1 MNKDIK
7 IYGTLLNYTTDD
19 TIAYAKQVFD
29 TDFGGGEKQSEINKR
44 IGAVDFDDD
53 KTIINSNLSVS
64 GYFDGDIVPAK
75 NGLKVGTDQKM
86 WGDGYFEDLHVDGW
100 VYTDFVSV
108 GQDIEAGNI
117 ELLGGVSADEARV
130 NSIETKDGGGSITV
144 RNSLIP
150 QITDTIDLGD
160 AQHVWGNLYVS
171 AINGRNIDQIITS
184 IDNLMGSGDGSISK
198 MIDDRIAAVIADAP
212 ASFDTLK
219 EISDWISSHE
229 NSAAAMN
236 SRISQNAAD
245 ILSLRNDVDN
255 WSIPEN
261 LSIKKLTLGETYDGN
276 TRYGVDL
283 EYANGDLKI
292 SGGFDAVNILGQA
305 NVSGQLIVDD
315 RNILDELDALN
326 TFVENYEPGSSSTDI
341 YEITLKNRQD
351 DTKQTTISCEYIQED
366 DECFV
371 HVDNLDV
378 DGILYTD
385 TINVSND
392 ATVGSLYTIYLKP
405 LGTNENNITITGN
418 LIPDTEISRSLGD
431 SNHRWNGYFENLY
444 VGDLYSLDGSELL
457 SAVYDRLDALEERI
471 QRLERFHKVDVML
484 DFSGSITHQG
494 YRKNGPYLVG
504 DSLNIT
510 VSSANDLAL
519 ATVKIE
525 VLSDGKYVDKTSEY
539 TQSGYLVMGNDDKQ
553 VTFSIPS
560 LQNDIKITVR
570 GSVGQ

>member
-100 VYTDFVSV
+100 IYTDFVSV

-130 NSIETKDGGGSITV
+130 NSIETKDGDGNIAV

-150 QITDTIDLGD
+150 QFTDTIDLGD

-198 MIDDRIAAVIADAP
+198 MIDDRIAAVIAGAP
-212 ASFDTLK
+212 ASLDTLK

-229 NSAAAMN
+229 DSAAAMN
-236 SRISQNAAD
+236 SRISQNTAD

-283 EYANGDLKI
+283 EYANGNLKI
-292 SGGFDAVNILGQA
+292 SGGYDAVNILGQA
-305 NVSGQLIVDD
+305 NISGQLIVDD

-385 TINVSND
+385 TISVSKD

-405 LGTNENNITITGN
+405 LGSNDNNITVTGN
-418 LIPDTEISRSLGD
+418 LIPDTELSRSLGN
-431 SNHRWNGYFENLY
+431 SNYRWNGYFENLY
-444 VGDLYSLDGSELL
+444 VGDLYSLDGNELL
-457 SAVYDRLDALEERI
+457 SGINDRLDALEERI
-471 QRLERFHKVDVML
+471 QRLERFHSVNVTL
-484 DFSGSITHQG
+484 NLANGVTSQG
-494 YRKNGPYLVG
+494 YKTNEPYFVG
-504 DSLNIT
+504 DPLNIT
-510 VSSANDLAL
+510 ISSADDQVLS
-519 ATVKIE
+519 TVKIE
-525 VLSDGKYVDKTSEY
+525 ELSDGKYVDHTSEY
-539 TQSGYLVMGNDDKQ
+539 TQGGYLVIGNDNKQ
-553 VTFSIPS
+553 ATLSIPD
-560 LQNDIKITVR
+560 LTGDIRITAE
-570 GSVGQ
+570 SSN